1 MRIRPVFTAALV
13 MALLGA
19 SACGHT
25 FDASTLGVEATMAS
39 PASAPAQGEPFE
51 INKKAMFFFWGAIRG
66 SQPSLQDALASQVTS
81 VERVSDVRVRVRSGF
96 GDVLITILTV
106 GLVVPRSV
114 TYEGVVVGQ

>member
-1 MRIRPVFTAALV
+1 MV
-13 MALLGA
+13 LLGA

-39 PASAPAQGEPFE
+39 PASAPAQGEAFV
-51 INKKAMFFFWGAIRG
+51 INKKAMFFFWGAVRG

-81 VERVSDVRVRVRSGF
+81 LQRVADLRVRVRSSF
-96 GDVLITILTV
+96 SDLFFTIITA

-114 TYEGVVVGQ
+114 TYEGIVVGQ